1 MTVHRVAQRYA
12 KALFMIATDE
22 QSAESVHR
30 DILYIQS
37 VLHHS
42 RELSSLLRNPIINP
56 NKKIRILTE
65 IFGKNVEDIIIKF
78 LVFIVKKNRE
88 NILPNI
94 ISEFIAM
101 YNEAN
106 NLIEV
111 EIISAHTLTEQ
122 SKQEILESISNRLKK
137 TVIPKYY
144 INPKIIGGIQLKF
157 GDYLYDASLKKQLA
171 ILNSILSN

>member
-1 MTVHRVAQRYA
+1 MTEHRIAQRYA
-12 KALFMIATDE
+12 KALFMIATEE
-22 QSAESVHR
+22 QSMESMHR

-42 RELSSLLRNPIINP
+42 RELSLLLKNPIINP

-78 LVFIVKKNRE
+78 LVLIVKKNRE
-88 NILPNI
+88 IILPNI

-111 EIISAHTLTEQ
+111 EIISAYTLTEQ
-122 SKQEILESISNRLKK
+122 SKQEILESISNRIKK
-137 TVIPKYY
+137 TVIPKYN